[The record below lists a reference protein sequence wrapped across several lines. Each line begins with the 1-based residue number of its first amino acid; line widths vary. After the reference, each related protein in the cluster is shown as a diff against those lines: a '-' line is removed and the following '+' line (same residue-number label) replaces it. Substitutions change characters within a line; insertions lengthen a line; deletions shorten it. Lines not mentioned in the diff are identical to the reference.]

1 METTPPANAFR
12 LAIRVSAADIDA
24 LDHVSN
30 VKIVDWMNRAA
41 VEHSNAVG
49 FDIARYREIGGV
61 FVVRRHEI
69 DYLASALLGD
79 EVVASTWPTLL
90 GKASAERH
98 HEIKRVADGV
108 VIARG
113 FNVWAFVAFKTG
125 RPVRIPPEVL
135 AAFDPARFS

>member
-1 METTPPANAFR
+1 METPPPGAFSIK
-12 LAIRVSAADIDA
+12 LTVTAADIDA
-24 LDHVSN
+24 LEHVSN
-30 VKIVDWMNRAA
+30 VKVVDWMNQAA

-49 FDIARYREIGGV
+49 FDVARYREVGGV

-69 DYLASALLGD
+69 DYLVSAVLGD
-79 EVVASTWPTLL
+79 ELVATTWPSLL
-90 GKASAERH
+90 GKASAERR
-98 HEIKRVADGV
+98 HEIKRVKDGV

-135 AAFDPARFS
+135 AAFDPSRFR